1 MGSWELI
8 FKIAGYT
15 LALTLI
21 LRWSFFFIFLV
32 ASRPAA
38 WIGFMAAF
46 GALHMLAAFWL
57 DFNPRLV
64 ATATILAIVFALPS
78 KPKGA
83 SGQEAKELRESLY
96 QGAGVSRGG
105 LKRVIGHVAFAG
117 VSVAIYVL
125 AFGEVCTPAGACT
138 PIYRGLFSQ

>member
-1 MGSWELI
+1 MGTWELI

-21 LRWSFFFIFLV
+21 LRWSFFLIFLM
-32 ASRPAA
+32 ASRPTA
-38 WIGFMAAF
+38 WIAFMAAL
-46 GALHMLAAFWL
+46 GALHMLGAFWL

-83 SGQEAKELRESLY
+83 SRQEAAELRASMY
-96 QGAGVSRGG
+96 QGAGIAHGG
-105 LKRVIGHVAFAG
+105 LKRVVGYLAFSC
-117 VSVAIYVL
+117 VSIAIYVL
-125 AFGEVCTPAGACT
+125 AFGEVCNSAGACT
-138 PIYRGLFSQ
+138 PIYRSLL

>member
-1 MGSWELI
+1 MGTWELI

-21 LRWSFFFIFLV
+21 LRWSFFILFLL
-32 ASRPAA
+32 ASRAAA
-38 WIGFMAAF
+38 WIAFMVAL
-46 GALHMLAAFWL
+46 GALHMLGAFWL

-83 SGQEAKELRESLY
+83 SRQEAKELREAMY
-96 QGAGVSRGG
+96 QGAGVSHGG
-105 LKRVIGHVAFAG
+105 LKRAIGYLAFSA
-117 VSVAIYVL
+117 VSIAIYVL
-125 AFGEVCTPAGACT
+125 AFGEVCSSAGTCT
-138 PIYRGLFSQ
+138 PIYRGLF